1 MTTLKTASLAILG
14 TAAILASALAG
25 PAMAKGAKNHQA
37 KCVGSNCQIKGS
49 GTLAKDQRHM
59 QRHAAYR
66 GERFRNT
73 NAALTSERSDQ
84 WNRGAAAPGVVA
96 GNVVGGAVAT
106 AGAIATAPFRAWDN
120 SYNNYDN
127 SYNNYYGYGYGGR
140 DWKTYAAHNAL
151 ACTPGTMFRGPDG
164 RQHPC
169 Q

>member
-1 MTTLKTASLAILG
+1 MAVGMDVNGAVVRAAISPSAHIVTLPKVLISYAPGSQELRPTLKSASLAILG

-73 NAALTSERSDQ
+73 NAALTSERSVQ

-96 GNVVGGAVAT
+96 GNVFG
-106 AGAIATAPFRAWDN
+106 
-120 SYNNYDN
+120 
-127 SYNNYYGYGYGGR
+127 
-140 DWKTYAAHNAL
+140 
-151 ACTPGTMFRGPDG
+151 
-164 RQHPC
+164 
-169 Q
+169 